1 MPIDPILGSVISGVL
16 STAGGLFTNRQQV
29 REARRQEAFQERMS
43 NTAAQRAV
51 KDYEAA
57 GLNPALAY
65 ERGASTPG
73 GSSAVIGN
81 ALEQGIN
88 SARAARLQ
96 SETLK
101 NMQQQNT
108 LMQSQ
113 KAEVMAR
120 KGEAEARTRYLLEQ
134 EKTEMQRRQFESAL
148 QPSRAA
154 MAALEVLYQ
163 RSINASADV
172 QARYDQ
178 RFGMI
183 DRGFGTAGKL
193 MSGVLGGVTSGA
205 SRAVEQILRKP
216 TVINRY
222 R

>member
-1 MPIDPILGSVISGVL
+1 MPIAPGIATILSGVL
-16 STAGGLFTNRQQV
+16 STAGGLITNRQQI

-65 ERGASTPG
+65 DRGASTPG
-73 GSSAVIGN
+73 GASAVIGD
-81 ALEQGIN
+81 ALDKGIS

-101 NMQQQNT
+101 NMQQQNA
-108 LMQSQ
+108 LMQGQ

-120 KGEAEARTRYLLEQ
+120 KGEAEARTRYLIEQ
-134 EKTEMQRRQFESAL
+134 ELTEKQRRQFEAAV

-172 QARYDQ
+172 QAKYDE

-183 DRGFGTAGKL
+183 DRGIGTAGKL

>member
-1 MPIDPILGSVISGVL
+1 MPIDPVIGGLISGVL

-43 NTAAQRAV
+43 NTSAQRAV

-65 ERGASTPG
+65 DRGASTPG
-73 GSSAVIGN
+73 GVSAVIGN
-81 ALEQGIN
+81 ALEQGIS

-96 SETLK
+96 SETLR

-113 KAEVMAR
+113 KAEIMAR

-134 EKTEMQRRQFESAL
+134 EATEKQRRQFEAAV

-172 QARYDQ
+172 QARYDE
-178 RFGMI
+178 RFGMV
-183 DRGFGTAGKL
+183 DRGIGTAGKL
-193 MSGVLGGVTSGA
+193 MSGVLGGVTSGV
-205 SRAVEQILRKP
+205 SGAVQQLLRKP